1 MVGVAVDEQTVDHDT
16 PAISSK
22 RLVIVQLAVAPSMIV
37 AGLPDGVS
45 HGFASQSGFKM
56 IVLVIDVS
64 LDASAG
70 DDVYVSTYVCVAVAV
85 TAVKAG
91 GLKVSVAVERVI
103 HVDVVV
109 SAIVAVVGEVTDA
122 HTVDQDVPAPSTSSK
137 FATAQ
142 VVAVAGASVT
152 SVGMPEG
159 TVHNLA
165 SQSGFSVIEWV

>member
-1 MVGVAVDEQTVDHDT
+1 M
-16 PAISSK
+16 
-22 RLVIVQLAVAPSMIV
+22 
-37 AGLPDGVS
+37 
-45 HGFASQSGFKM
+45 
-56 IVLVIDVS
+56 
-64 LDASAG
+64 
-70 DDVYVSTYVCVAVAV
+70 CVAVAV

-109 SAIVAVVGEVTDA
+109 SAIVAVVGEVMDA